1 MVAAT
6 QMGRREG
13 DLVTGEAS
21 RITIETPIEFSD
33 RLPEEVDA
41 VIIGGGVI
49 GVFSALYL
57 ARLGKRVLICEK
69 GRIAGEQ
76 SSRNW
81 GWIRQH
87 GRDRAELP
95 VMMQSLRLWREAD
108 SETNGQCGVFT
119 VGTHYLASTGP
130 EMAEHESWLSI
141 ARDHGLDTR
150 VLSSNEIS
158 DMFSGQAD
166 YPWVGGTCTPNDA
179 RGEPW
184 VAVPAVARLARAAG
198 ALIRED
204 CAVRALDMA
213 AGRIQGIVT
222 EHGRVACEQVVLAGG
237 AWSSL
242 FARRHGIDIPQL
254 SVRATVAQTAQL
266 PEFFAGNAVDEQL
279 ALRRRADG
287 GYSLALGDRNGVY
300 LGPDALRH
308 FRTYI
313 PLLRKSWRGI
323 DLGARA
329 PAGFPDAWGTPR
341 DWAEDRESPFEGTRV
356 LEPAP
361 DRAEVSSMIDRFVKR
376 FPGIG
381 QPEILNCWAGMID
394 AMPDAVPIVDRVPAI
409 AGLVVATGMSGH
421 GFGIGPGFGRIVAR
435 MVAGEDAEHDLERFR
450 FARFSDGSPLELGST
465 L

>member
-1 MVAAT
+1 MV
-6 QMGRREG
+6 
-13 DLVTGEAS
+13 VVSGEAS
-21 RITIETPIEFSD
+21 RITIDTPIEFSD
-33 RLPEEVDA
+33 RLPEKVDA

-69 GRIAGEQ
+69 GRVAGEQ

-95 VMMQSLRLWREAD
+95 IMMQSLRLWHEAD
-108 SETNGQCGVFT
+108 RETNGQCGVHT
-119 VGTHYLASTGP
+119 GGTNYLASSAP
-130 EMAEHESWLSI
+130 EMAALESWLAI

-150 VLSSNEIS
+150 VLSGSEVS
-158 DMFSGQAD
+158 GLFSSRTD
-166 YPWVGGTCTPNDA
+166 HPWVGGTCTPSDA

-184 VAVPAVARLARAAG
+184 IAVPAVARLARAAG
-198 ALIRED
+198 ASIREN

-213 AGRIQGIVT
+213 AGQIQGVVT
-222 EHGRVACEQVVLAGG
+222 ENGRVACEQVVLAGG

-242 FARRHGIDIPQL
+242 FARRLGIDIPQL

-287 GYSLALGDRNGVY
+287 GYTLALADRNGFY
-300 LGPDALRH
+300 LGPDAFRH

-313 PLLRKSWRGI
+313 PLLGKSWRSI

-341 DWAEDRESPFEGTRV
+341 TWAEDRESPFEGTRV

-361 DRAEVSSMIDRFVKR
+361 DRTEVRSMIDRFVKR
-376 FPGIG
+376 FPEIG
-381 QPEILNCWAGMID
+381 APEIRNCWAGMID

-409 AGLVVATGMSGH
+409 AGLIVATGMSGH

-435 MVAGEDAEHDLERFR
+435 MVAGEDAEHDLDRFR
-450 FARFSDGSPLELGST
+450 FTRFSDGSPLEMGPSL
-465 L
+465 

>member
-1 MVAAT
+1 M
-6 QMGRREG
+6 
-13 DLVTGEAS
+13 TGEAS

-33 RLPEEVDA
+33 RLPEKVDA

-87 GRDRAELP
+87 GRDAAELP
-95 VMMQSLRLWREAD
+95 IMMQSLRLWHDAD
-108 SETNGQCGVFT
+108 AETGGQCGVVT
-119 VGTHYLASTGP
+119 AGTHYLASSLK
-130 EMAEHESWLSI
+130 EMAALEDWLAI
-141 ARDHGLDTR
+141 ARDQGLDTR
-150 VLSSNEIS
+150 VLSGSEVTGL
-158 DMFSGQAD
+158 FSGRAD
-166 YPWVGGTCTPNDA
+166 HPWVGGTCTPSDA

-198 ALIRED
+198 ASICEN
-204 CAVRALDMA
+204 CAVRALDLA
-213 AGRIQGIVT
+213 AGQIQGVVT
-222 EHGRVACEQVVLAGG
+222 ENGRVACEQVVLAGG

-266 PEFFAGNAVDEQL
+266 PDFFPGNAVDEQL

-287 GYSLALGDRNGVY
+287 GYSLALADKNGFY
-300 LGPDALRH
+300 LGPDAFRH
-308 FRTYI
+308 FRVYI

-323 DLGARA
+323 GLGARA

-341 DWAEDRESPFEGTRV
+341 NWAEDRESPFEGTRV

-361 DRAEVSSMIDRFVKR
+361 SRAETRSMIDRFVKR
-376 FPGIG
+376 FPEIG
-381 QPEILNCWAGMID
+381 PPEIRNCWAGMID

-409 AGLVVATGMSGH
+409 AGLIVATGMSGH

-435 MVAGEDAEHDLERFR
+435 MVAGEDPEHDLDRFR
-450 FARFSDGSPLELGST
+450 FTRFSDGSPLEMGPSL
-465 L
+465 